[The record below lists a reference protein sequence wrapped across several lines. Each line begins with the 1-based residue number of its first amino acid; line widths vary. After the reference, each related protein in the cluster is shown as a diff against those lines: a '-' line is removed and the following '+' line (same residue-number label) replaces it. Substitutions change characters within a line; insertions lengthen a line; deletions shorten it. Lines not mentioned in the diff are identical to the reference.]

1 MHLPK
6 GQQSYM
12 EVEVAFALNAEM
24 QTIISVDIPENS
36 SILDAIKT
44 SNILNIFQEINLEKN
59 KVGIFGEIYNLDK
72 KLKEGDR
79 VEIYRSLL
87 IDPMTK
93 RFQRVK
99 KERKK

>member
-1 MHLPK
+1 
-6 GQQSYM
+6 M